1 MSTSPSTIYPDCI
14 HIVIPLFNDWKAL
27 SLLLERIRAVCP
39 PSLVDRIAFLI
50 VDDCSLT
57 SYEHLPTG
65 IGQSLSIMRLFQNVG
80 HQKAIAL
87 GLSYL
92 ASLPVKYPVIVM
104 DSDGE
109 DKPEDIPMLLEKGIA
124 QVNKVIFA
132 RRSRRHEGVIFRI
145 SYQIYKAVFK
155 LLTGKVIA
163 FGNFSFIPPAQLVRL
178 VHVSAIW
185 NNYPGGVIR
194 SRLPYTDIP
203 LERGKR
209 LEGESK
215 MNFVS
220 LVLHGLSTVSVLMD
234 TMAVRLVLFCVFITL
249 VSLFGIGVVVALT
262 LLNNTAIPGWV
273 SYLVVSFLIVIL
285 QAFLISFLL
294 VFIVLSYRTQ
304 MQFIPARQFQDFVE
318 NIEKVY

>member
-1 MSTSPSTIYPDCI
+1 
-14 HIVIPLFNDWKAL
+14 
-27 SLLLERIRAVCP
+27 
-39 PSLVDRIAFLI
+39 
-50 VDDCSLT
+50 
-57 SYEHLPTG
+57 
-65 IGQSLSIMRLFQNVG
+65 MRLFQNVG